1 MSVASDKYLPEIS
14 VLGGIFIDT
23 QADIRQSYDLE
34 NQQLAAAA
42 DQYEVTMDEKMA
54 IAASQAPLSMCSIS
68 ASPTARLLRGDGR
81 ASTQNDRLSEAV
93 ILSTGTSI
101 HAQWTCRR
109 RRRDRAGIDPSA
121 FKGEDGHRRIAGTA
135 VYARSQRTCL
145 VHTPIHM
152 SIHIYTH
159 V

>member
-54 IAASQAPLSMCSIS
+54 IAASQAPLSM
-68 ASPTARLLRGDGR
+68 
-81 ASTQNDRLSEAV
+81 
-93 ILSTGTSI
+93 
-101 HAQWTCRR
+101 H
-109 RRRDRAGIDPSA
+109 DPSA
-121 FKGEDGHRRIAGTA
+121 
-135 VYARSQRTCL
+135 
-145 VHTPIHM
+145 
-152 SIHIYTH
+152 H